1 MRDGLSFGKARG
13 SNKQIAIVGWPS
25 DEMLGRRGRSDPNL
39 GLYQCA
45 KSRSNLQAKRTAEAS
60 DG

>member
-1 MRDGLSFGKARG
+1 MSDGLSLGQARG
-13 SNKQIAIVGWPS
+13 SSKRIAVVGCPPH
-25 DEMLGRRGRSDPNL
+25 EMLGRRGGSDPNL